1 MEKHLFTAALILGLS
16 LSGAFPTLAIG
27 KDVIFSSTPAVSDVT
42 KDFPKEAL
50 QKMDM
55 QEKVTRAYN
64 ELICSFEQMGKAS
77 MFPDEYGGAY
87 NNGNGRLVVKLT
99 NRSSL
104 TISRYKKAVSN
115 PDILVF
121 EKAEHTKNELEA
133 LCKTI
138 MQWFLAEEIDW
149 NQCYACDETLKA
161 VIIVPETEYF
171 RAQTF
176 LQSKTVLQ
184 SGQRLPITLQA
195 SEKEKPA
202 AFLQGGNSLR
212 KARSPVSTLAF
223 CGTYQ
228 GAPAIITCG
237 HGGLSEGTRVY
248 ANNSA
253 STNLVGKITVQ
264 QYKHKESGDFSI
276 AKITGSQTLTNLVQY
291 ASSGKAYPVRGY
303 FRLPAKNDIV
313 YQFGKNGYRNKCRVV
328 NTNTILN
335 HGAED
340 GFFYISGMVYTT
352 ILESEASGV
361 LKGDSGSPVYS
372 LSSNQATA
380 LGMLSS
386 GGSRSMTFS
395 PLWWASGFS
404 VKTN

>member
-1 MEKHLFTAALILGLS
+1 MKKHLLAAVLILGLS
-16 LSGAFPTLAIG
+16 LSGVSALAIG
-27 KDVIFSSTPAVSDVT
+27 KDVISSGTLAVSDVT

-50 QKMDM
+50 YKMDM

-64 ELICSFEQMGKAS
+64 ELIRSFEQTEKAI

-87 NNGNGRLVVKLT
+87 NNGNGQLVVKLT
-99 NRSSL
+99 HISSQ
-104 TISRYKKAVSN
+104 TISRYKRAVGD

-121 EKAEHTKNELEA
+121 EKAEYAKNELEA
-133 LCKTI
+133 LCKTVL
-138 MQWFLAEEIDW
+138 QWFLAEEIDW

-161 VIIVPETEYF
+161 VIIVPETEYS
-171 RAQTF
+171 RAQAL
-176 LQSKTVLQ
+176 LQSKMVPQ
-184 SGQRLPITLQA
+184 KRMLPITLQA

-202 AFLQGGNSLR
+202 AYLEGGTSLR

-237 HGGLSEGTRVY
+237 HGGLSEGTKVY

-276 AKITGSQTLTNLVQY
+276 AKVTGSHTLTNLVQY
-291 ASSGKAYPVRGY
+291 ASSGKAYPAKGY

-313 YQFGKNGYRNKCRVV
+313 YQFGKNGYRNKCRVI

-335 HGAED
+335 HGSKD
-340 GFFYISGMVYTT
+340 GPFYISGMVYTA

-380 LGMLSS
+380 LGVLSS

-395 PLWWASGFS
+395 PLQWANGFS